1 MAAAPRAGTV
11 GKPKG
16 LKQGAVTAR
25 VKARAAAS
33 KPVKKVDTSMNAVK
47 ARRQRALTPKNS
59 TYLSN
64 KLNARSAVVRSA
76 ANAIYNR
83 QRAVG
88 KAIGLSPA
96 VVRQPI
102 GIMTGLSGS
111 NRNRAEANLENA
123 RKRVIKGRKGRR

>member
-1 MAAAPRAGTV
+1 VKGAASRGTV

-47 ARRQRALTPKNS
+47 ARRQRALAPKNS